1 MPSNLYGPGDNFDLQ
16 NSHVI
21 PALLAKFHTAKV
33 NGSPTVSVW
42 GSGRAQR
49 EFLHVDDAAD
59 GIVFAMKQYSDEP
72 PINLGPGQEIP
83 IADLAEL
90 RSAERR
96 VGEECVRTGISRWS
110 PVY

>member
-1 MPSNLYGPGDNFDLQ
+1 MLCQAYRRQYGCDFVSVMPTNLYGPGDNFDLQ

-72 PINLGPGQEIP
+72 PINLRSEEHTS
-83 IADLAEL
+83 EL
-90 RSAERR
+90 QSLMR
-96 VGEECVRTGISRWS
+96 ISYA
-110 PVY
+110 VF